1 MCAQYTALTI
11 NFTGTDKNSHITHI
25 GPQSTAHISNA
36 AAVLTDRCL
45 QLRISYIPLT
55 FPINFENKKKF
66 IKKHTTCFKTSRN
79 EDEFLQYV

>member
-36 AAVLTDRCL
+36 AAVLTNPCL

-55 FPINFENKKKF
+55 FPINFENKKKIHQETYNVF
-66 IKKHTTCFKTSRN
+66 QNIP
-79 EDEFLQYV
+79 Q